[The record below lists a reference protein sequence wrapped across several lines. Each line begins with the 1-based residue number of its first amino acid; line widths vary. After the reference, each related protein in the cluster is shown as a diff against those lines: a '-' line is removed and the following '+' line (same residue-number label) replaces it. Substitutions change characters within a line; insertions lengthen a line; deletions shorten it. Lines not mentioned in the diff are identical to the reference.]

1 PYECIIPDPDNVET
15 IEELKLKHRDREF

>member
-1 PYECIIPDPDNVET
+1 PDPDNVET